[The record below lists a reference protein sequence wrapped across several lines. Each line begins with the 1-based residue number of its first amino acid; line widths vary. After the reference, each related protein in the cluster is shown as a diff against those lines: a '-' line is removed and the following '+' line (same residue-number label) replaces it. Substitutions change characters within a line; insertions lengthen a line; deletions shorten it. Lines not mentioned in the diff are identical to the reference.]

1 MAGRDEPQGPDVDD
15 WFDEPQP
22 PRARR
27 TQATQGESED
37 DWIGPSTTRRVPRPS
52 VGFLGDLSGRGRAIA
67 VVAVS
72 AVVLLIAI
80 LAIAGVF
87 SSSKSPVAPLTL
99 PGSTTATQP
108 TTTQKTTTTSAASV
122 PAPSVPLKP
131 GDTGA
136 QVKVLQ
142 AALAAL
148 GYDPGKVDGDYGT
161 TTTNAV
167 VAFQKASGLTA
178 DGVVGPQ
185 TRAALRTALANR

>member
-22 PRARR
+22 PRAGR
-27 TQATQGESED
+27 TQATSGESED
-37 DWIGPSTTRRVPRPS
+37 DWIGASTTRRTPRRPS
-52 VGFLGDLSGRGRAIA
+52 VGFLGDFSGRGRAIA

-87 SSSKSPVAPLTL
+87 SSSNPPAESLTL
-99 PGSTTATQP
+99 GTTTATQP
-108 TTTQKTTTTSAASV
+108 TTTQKTTTTSATTV

-136 QVKVLQ
+136 QVEVLQ
-142 AALAAL
+142 TALVAL

-161 TTTNAV
+161 ATTNAV
-167 VAFQKASGLTA
+167 IAFQKASGLTA

-185 TRAALRTALANR
+185 TRAALHTALANL

>member
-1 MAGRDEPQGPDVDD
+1 MAGRDEPQGPEVDD
-15 WFDEPQP
+15 WFDEPQS
-22 PRARR
+22 PRAQR
-27 TQATQGESED
+27 TQATPFQSDD

-52 VGFLGDLSGRGRAIA
+52 VGFLGNLSGRGRAIA

-72 AVVLLIAI
+72 FVVLLIAI

-87 SSSKSPVAPLTL
+87 NSSKSPVAALTL
-99 PGSTTATQP
+99 PGNTTPTTSA
-108 TTTQKTTTTSAASV
+108 TTTQKTTTSAASV

-131 GDTGA
+131 GDTGT

-142 AALAAL
+142 TGLAAL
-148 GYDPGKVDGDYGT
+148 GYDPGKVDGVYGT
-161 TTTNAV
+161 ATTNAV